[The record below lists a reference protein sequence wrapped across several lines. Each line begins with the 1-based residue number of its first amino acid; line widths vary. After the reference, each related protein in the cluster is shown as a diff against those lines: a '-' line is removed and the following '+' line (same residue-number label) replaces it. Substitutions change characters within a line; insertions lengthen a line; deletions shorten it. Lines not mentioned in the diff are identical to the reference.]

1 MKNKIISILLGVVA
15 IAASVAIVYFAAKYN
30 PTAPEATSS
39 ILGFSLYA
47 VYSIM
52 AIAFVAMVGFAI
64 WGVLSNFKD
73 SKPALIGMGVLL
85 AVLLVGY
92 LLSAS
97 TNSVIEQKFVVSPG
111 LSKLIGGGLLST
123 YIFGAGAV
131 LAAVWST
138 ISTRFK

>member
-1 MKNKIISILLGVVA
+1 MKNKIISILLGIVA
-15 IAASVAIVYFAAKYN
+15 ISASIAIVYFAAKFN

-52 AIAFVAMVGFAI
+52 AIAFVTMIGFAI

-73 SKPALIGMGVLL
+73 SKSALIGMGVLL

-92 LLSAS
+92 LMSSS
-97 TNSVIEQKFVVSPG
+97 TNSVIEQRFAVSPG

-123 YIFGAGAV
+123 YIFGLGAL
-131 LAAVWST
+131 LATIWST